1 MTSLPKLSFCAAA
14 ALLVSACAGGSAGS
28 SGQVRTPAASTP
40 AAGGGFRAPQIMR
53 NAGLESVIGQRAAS
67 LSRRF
72 GDARIDLSEGDA
84 RKLQYVSDRCVLD
97 IYLYPLQA
105 NADPVATHVEARER
119 QGGADTDRA
128 GCIADVERAATV
140 R

>member
-1 MTSLPKLSFCAAA
+1 MRRIVVGLGS
-14 ALLVSACAGGSAGS
+14 ALLVTGCASGS
-28 SGQVRTPAASTP
+28 VNMPAASG
-40 AAGGGFRAPQIMR
+40 AAVRAPQIMR
-53 NAGLESVIGQRAAS
+53 SGALDGVIGERAAS

-72 GDARIDLSEGDA
+72 GDARIDLAEGDA

-97 IYLYPLQA
+97 IYLYPLEA
-105 NADPVATHVEARER
+105 NADPVATHVEARNR

-128 GCIADVERAATV
+128 GCIAEVERAA

>member
-1 MTSLPKLSFCAAA
+1 MTTAAKL
-14 ALLVSACAGGSAGS
+14 ALSVTATLLLSACASGSN
-28 SGQVRTPAASTP
+28 GQARGPIAAIPAPS
-40 AAGGGFRAPQIMR
+40 GGFRAPQVMR
-53 NAGLESVIGQRAAS
+53 NAGLDSVIGQRAAS
-67 LSRRF
+67 LSNRF

-105 NADPVATHVEARER
+105 NSDPVATHVEARNR
-119 QGGADTDRA
+119 QGGGEADRA
-128 GCIADVERAATV
+128 GCIAEVERNAA